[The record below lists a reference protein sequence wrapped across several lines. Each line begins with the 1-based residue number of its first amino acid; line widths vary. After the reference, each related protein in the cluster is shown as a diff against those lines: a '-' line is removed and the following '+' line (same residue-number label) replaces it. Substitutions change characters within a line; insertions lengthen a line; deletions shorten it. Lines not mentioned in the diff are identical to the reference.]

1 MLSNFV
7 INLLSERSISLLID
21 DNNKI
26 SRLVWRGLPQGSVLS
41 PLLYNIYTSDLEAS
55 LNGTVSVLQYADDL
69 LLYSS
74 NLSPEQ
80 ASRSVTSS
88 LGFLK
93 SWLDSN
99 GLELSVPKSVVVLFT
114 RKLFPPPIKVQ
125 FDNYS
130 ISVKVKTKFL
140 GVILDSKL
148 TGLPHCEYIVSKC
161 EKNINILRC
170 VSGVWWGSHPF
181 CMKLM
186 YNALIR
192 SILDYGTFLL
202 EPGYVAGFQ
211 KLDRIQS
218 KALRIICGAM
228 NSSPINAMQVECAEP
243 PLHLRRQ
250 YLCDRF
256 LFRCSQ
262 FSNHQLWRI
271 LSNLLLQITTS
282 NYWTHKSPPCLIK
295 SFQKFKSISAPTVSS
310 STLPIFQHE
319 YESLTLVPPVLLN
332 IGISKNDIEQ
342 NQQFLGFIGTDCQD
356 ANHMY
361 TDASK
366 MSVSGCVGIGVL
378 HIQSNIYQKIKLPP
392 ESSVYSG
399 ECFGILKAL
408 EFIIIMHLKKTIIF
422 SDSLSSLQA
431 ISKIPFKSKS
441 NNPIIYQ
448 IRSLLLK
455 CHLKGYSVSIAWIP
469 GHRGIKGNE
478 RVDELARDAIIC
490 GDMFPF
496 KNVAED
502 LLALPKLFLR
512 KEWTKQWT
520 SGTGTASAL
529 HYRSIQSSIPIKP
542 WFAKISLSKPA
553 TSMLI
558 RMRLGHVCT
567 PQHLKLQNR
576 VASSACIC
584 GADPADLNHI
594 FFACSLNDCSS
605 LLRQL
610 SDLKVP
616 FPTSITSLLHIN
628 DSSPDIFKVLY
639 SFLSRHNIK
648 L

>member
-512 KEWTKQWT
+512 KEWSKQWT

-594 FFACSLNDCSS
+594 FFGEPLIHSQIMLNPRMYSPIIGVHDVR
-605 LLRQL
+605 LLLGR
-610 SDLKVP
+610 V
-616 FPTSITSLLHIN
+616 LLG
-628 DSSPDIFKVLY
+628 
-639 SFLSRHNIK
+639 
-648 L
+648 